1 MYKINNN
8 IVELL
13 ELAKIRIAKNHPYFL
28 PLIYSIEIISDENIQ
43 FSAGVK
49 AEKNKL
55 EMRINY
61 NKFREDLA
69 GIIKRYGEE
78 YAFYF
83 LILHELM
90 HIVNKHIIYKYDTL
104 KNLAMDLVINDI
116 LSNVVNIELESL
128 EEFKKLLGV
137 YSFKEY
143 TWEEIYEMLQE
154 LESGGK
160 NKKGNDNGDG
170 GEMISEEII
179 INEDALIEIEKK
191 LIHGLEM
198 AEKTVGLDSLG
209 QMLKAKLLK
218 SNINWRE
225 VLRNLLFD
233 LSYRIKDYSFSK
245 INKKSYAIDVILPGW
260 IKEEEISLNIVIDTS
275 GSISES
281 DLNMFIS
288 EVKNLV
294 EQFEINGKVYI
305 HDTKVLYENDIKNI
319 RENFEDLLKN
329 LRGGGGTSH
338 KDVFEKIKKQ
348 SGKKINILFTDGYS
362 DLEEVKDLMMYE
374 NIFVVAKNYNK
385 EIENYGKVIVVA

>member
-1 MYKINNN
+1 MYRVNNKI
-8 IVELL
+8 IELL
-13 ELAKIRIAKNHPYFL
+13 ELAKIKIAKNHPYFL
-28 PLIYSIEIISDENIQ
+28 PLIYNLEIISDENIQ
-43 FSAGVK
+43 FAAGVK

-61 NKFREDLA
+61 NKFKEDLA

-78 YAFYF
+78 HAFYF

-90 HIVNKHIIYKYDTL
+90 HIVNKHIIYKYDTI

-116 LSNVVNIELESL
+116 LSDVANIKLESL
-128 EEFKKLLGV
+128 EEYKKLLGV
-137 YSFKEY
+137 DTFKRY
-143 TWEEIYEMLQE
+143 TWEEVYEMLQE

-160 NKKGNDNGDG
+160 SKKGNDNSDS

-179 INEDALIEIEKK
+179 INEDALVEMEKK
-191 LIHGLEM
+191 LIHGLEI

-209 QMLKAKLLK
+209 QMLKARLLK

-281 DLNMFIS
+281 ELSMFIS

-338 KDVFEKIKKQ
+338 KEVFEKIKKQ

-362 DLEEVKDLMMYE
+362 DLEEIEDLMMYE

>member
-1 MYKINNN
+1 MYRVNNKIT
-8 IVELL
+8 ELL
-13 ELAKIRIAKNHPYFL
+13 EIAKIKIANKHPYFL

-43 FSAGVK
+43 FAAGVK
-49 AEKNKL
+49 AEKDKL

-78 YAFYF
+78 HAFYF

-90 HIVNKHIIYKYDTL
+90 HIVNKHIIYKYDTI

-116 LSNVVNIELESL
+116 LSDVADVKLKTL
-128 EEFKKLLGV
+128 EEYKKLLGV

-143 TWEEIYEMLQE
+143 TWEEVYEMLQE

-160 NKKGNDNGDG
+160 SKKGDDNSDS

-179 INEDALIEIEKK
+179 INEDALVEMEKK

-209 QMLKAKLLK
+209 QMLKARLLK
-218 SNINWRE
+218 SNTNWRE

-245 INKKSYAIDVILPGW
+245 INKKSYAVNIILPGW

-281 DLNMFIS
+281 ELSMFIS
-288 EVKNLV
+288 EVKNLI

-338 KDVFEKIKKQ
+338 KEVFEKIRMQ
-348 SGKKINILFTDGYS
+348 SGKKVNILFTDGYS
-362 DLEEVKDLMMYE
+362 DLEEIEDLKMYE

>member
-1 MYKINNN
+1 MYRVNNKIT
-8 IVELL
+8 ELL
-13 ELAKIRIAKNHPYFL
+13 ELAKIKIAKNHPYFL

-43 FSAGVK
+43 FAAGVK
-49 AEKNKL
+49 AEKDKI

-61 NKFREDLA
+61 NKFKEDLA

-78 YAFYF
+78 HAFYF
-83 LILHELM
+83 LVLHELM
-90 HIVNKHIIYKYDTL
+90 HIVNKHIIYKYDTI
-104 KNLAMDLVINDI
+104 KNLAMDLVVNDI
-116 LSNVVNIELESL
+116 LSDVADVKLKTL
-128 EEFKKLLGV
+128 EEYKKLLGV
-137 YSFKEY
+137 DTFKRH

-160 NKKGNDNGDG
+160 SKKGNDNSDS

-179 INEDALIEIEKK
+179 INEDALVEMEKK

-209 QMLKAKLLK
+209 QMLKARLLK

-233 LSYRIKDYSFSK
+233 LSYRLKDYSFSK
-245 INKKSYAIDVILPGW
+245 INKKSYAINIILPGW

-281 DLNMFIS
+281 ELSIFIS

-294 EQFEINGKVYI
+294 EQFEIYGKVYI

-338 KDVFEKIKKQ
+338 KEVFEKIRMQ
-348 SGKKINILFTDGYS
+348 SGKKVNILFTDGYS
-362 DLEEVKDLMMYE
+362 DLEEIEDLKMYE